1 MKAVIP
7 NIAGC
12 LLNRDHLD
20 FQLAK
25 HTSVFFHSCLALSG
39 WRFVEGAVLA
49 LLHCQD
55 RLVVLLQSQEV
66 NPEAVW
72 HRLLLRVVLELSS
85 SVKEH
90 LPQRLYLRF
99 AFFSFEDSVETR

>member
-25 HTSVFFHSCLALSG
+25 HTSCLALSG

-55 RLVVLLQSQEV
+55 RLMVLLQSQEV

-72 HRLLLRVVLELSS
+72 HRLLLGVVLELSS